1 MGVFVLKYVYLHN
14 IIIIIIIIKIFVSRL
29 NCTYNYENISE
40 LTKRHRSP
48 KSVKF

>member
-1 MGVFVLKYVYLHN
+1 MFLEILNLINV

-40 LTKRHRSP
+40 LTKRHRSQ